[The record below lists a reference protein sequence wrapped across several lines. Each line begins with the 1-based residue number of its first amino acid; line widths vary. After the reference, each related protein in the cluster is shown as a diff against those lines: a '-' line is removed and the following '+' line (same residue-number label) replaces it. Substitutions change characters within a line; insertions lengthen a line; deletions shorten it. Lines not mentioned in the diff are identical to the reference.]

1 MILWWWTNTTGF
13 YFLLNFPEMLSGVSQ
28 LKIKFKQHS
37 KDRLHISAFQ
47 LKDAWKQ
54 LKLPK
59 TTKLL
64 LQSLI
69 SIISQKQPLNLT
81 TTVFPQ
87 QLEIAVH
94 WLQRMTLL
102 LRFLKSCSFITQN
115 KLKKNQHSTAP
126 KTEQDKNC
134 AKITKI
140 CTHFSVWRNVQ

>member
-1 MILWWWTNTTGF
+1 MILWWWMNTMGF
-13 YFLLNFPEMLSGVSQ
+13 YFVLNFPEMLSGASQ

-37 KDRLHISAFQ
+37 KDRFHNSVFQ
-47 LKDAWKQ
+47 FKDVWKQ

-115 KLKKNQHSTAP
+115 KLKKINIVLLL
-126 KTEQDKNC
+126 KLNK
-134 AKITKI
+134 TKI
-140 CTHFSVWRNVQ
+140 VQK

>member
-1 MILWWWTNTTGF
+1 MGF
-13 YFLLNFPEMLSGVSQ
+13 YFVLNFPEMLSGASQ

-37 KDRLHISAFQ
+37 KDRLHNSVFQ
-47 LKDAWKQ
+47 LKDVWKQ

-94 WLQRMTLL
+94 
-102 LRFLKSCSFITQN
+102 
-115 KLKKNQHSTAP
+115 
-126 KTEQDKNC
+126 
-134 AKITKI
+134 
-140 CTHFSVWRNVQ
+140 